1 MNESTEKRLEVL
13 LSKQFGEGL
22 DHVEA
27 KELNCLLASSESAR
41 KCYLR
46 HCQLHSTL
54 LEERD
59 LLESILAKSS
69 EDNVVPM
76 FEPDDAGSETN
87 KSHLPLLITIGSLA
101 AVFAVS
107 FFSFISPSPE
117 KTRVQQ
123 QAHATQ
129 TTPRATQTDGDL
141 LEQYERTVAALPAT
155 GSLSRPAA
163 TVSANKDATIR
174 FNRDVRPILSD
185 NCFHCH
191 GPDKNTREA
200 DLRLD
205 THEGILTELSDGRRT
220 IIPGDPENS
229 EFYKRIITTE
239 TDMIMPPLNSHKH
252 LKAEHI
258 QLFRD
263 WIAQGA
269 EWEDHWSFTQIERP
283 AVPTVI
289 HSEKVTNP
297 IDAFILRK
305 VERNGLTPNEEAD
318 GHTLVRRVSFD
329 TRGLPPTTE
338 EIIAFVSDES
348 PDAYEQ
354 MVDRFIADQQ
364 FGEHRAR
371 YWLDAARYSDTHG
384 YHIDNYRSIWPY
396 RDWVINAF
404 NDNMSFD
411 QFTIDQIAGDMLPEP
426 TQSQRV
432 ATGFNRCNPTT
443 SEGGAIDDEYFAIYA
458 QDRVEATSTVW
469 LGLTMACASCH
480 DHKFDP
486 LSQKEFYQMT
496 AFFRNTTQAAMDGNV
511 QNTPPAIH
519 AYIDEHLVETAQLEP
534 IVNRTNQELLPIIG
548 HYVAANPDSR
558 EPFEWIAEDSLEL
571 RTATEETG
579 ILIDQSTSN
588 DLGDQTHLKVGTP
601 FSLSFWVLVPE
612 KDSRDKPLTLFGRY
626 DPDTK
631 NQGWLVKLE
640 KNATITMQLVTD
652 NEKPDTVKFTSMPK
666 LKPGSW
672 NHVLIAYDGTTSGGQ
687 QAVNYGA
694 AFSMRINNAK
704 APKKG
709 IGRRTK
715 FRGLIGTDKPFV
727 IGSAKPAKE
736 AGSQKINIKDLR
748 IFNTVLCQPE
758 QELLALTI
766 PSEHIKPS
774 KPAKEADAVFTLDIE
789 STTQRMRE
797 ASTALSRLKEL
808 QVATPMTLVMQEKKD
823 SEPFAHILA
832 RGDYASPGERVIA
845 GVPEVFPPLAEDAT
859 PNRLALAYWL
869 VNPENPLPARV
880 NTNRFWQELF
890 GTGIVKTSEDFGS
903 QGEPPSHIELLDW
916 LAAEFIESNWDMKHM
931 YKLMLM
937 SSTYRQSTTISPEEL
952 QADPENRLLARGA
965 RYRLDAEVIRDQA
978 LFVSDLIV
986 EKIGGQPVKPY
997 QPDGVW
1003 KAVAYSNS
1011 NTAKF
1016 NADTGDKLYRRSL
1029 YTLWKR
1035 TAAPPSMAIFDAPT
1049 RESCSVRRERTNTPL
1064 QALVL
1069 MNDPQFV
1076 EAARHLA
1083 SVIITDERED
1093 KFAALYAR
1101 AMGAEPSEQVIQILK
1116 NTYDQVLPTY
1126 IENPAAANELLSIG
1140 DSPVDASI
1148 DPVQLATWTIVANQV
1163 MNLDSFISKN

>member
-1 MNESTEKRLEVL
+1 MNESTAKRLEVL
-13 LSKQFGEGL
+13 LSKQFNEGL

-27 KELNCLLASSESAR
+27 KELNCLLSSSESAR
-41 KCYLR
+41 KCYLE

-59 LLESILAKSS
+59 LLESILAESS

-76 FEPDDAGSETN
+76 FEPEEAIPETN
-87 KSHLPLLITIGSLA
+87 KRHLPLLITIGSLA

-107 FFSFISPSPE
+107 FFTFISPSPK
-117 KTRVQQ
+117 KTLVQQ
-123 QAHATQ
+123 QANAAH
-129 TTPRATQTDGDL
+129 TTPRSAQASDDL
-141 LEQYERTVAALPAT
+141 LEQYERTVAALPTT

-163 TVSANKDATIR
+163 TAVANKDATIR

-205 THEGILTELSDGRRT
+205 THAGILAELSDGRRT
-220 IIPGDPENS
+220 IIPGDPDNS
-229 EFYKRIITTE
+229 EFYKRIISTE

-258 QLFRD
+258 QLFHD

-269 EWEDHWSFTQIERP
+269 QWEDHWSFTEIKRP
-283 AVPTVI
+283 AVPTVAN
-289 HSEKVTNP
+289 SEKVSNP
-297 IDAFILRK
+297 IDNFILRK
-305 VERNGLTPNEEAD
+305 VAQNGLTPNEAAD
-318 GHTLVRRVSFD
+318 RHTLVRRVSFD
-329 TRGLPPTTE
+329 ARGLPPTAE
-338 EIIAFVSDES
+338 EIIAFVDDES
-348 PDAYEQ
+348 PDAYEK
-354 MVDRFIADQQ
+354 MVDRFLADKQ

-396 RDWVINAF
+396 RDWVIKAF
-404 NDNMSFD
+404 NDNMPFD

-443 SEGGAIDDEYFAIYA
+443 SEGGAINDEYFAIYA

-469 LGLTMACASCH
+469 LGLTMGCASCH

-486 LSQKEFYQMT
+486 LSQKEFYQMS

-511 QNTPPAIH
+511 QNTPPAIY
-519 AYIDEHLVETAQLEP
+519 AYIDEHLAESATLEP
-534 IVNRTNQELLPIIG
+534 IINRANNELLPQIG
-548 HYVAANPDSR
+548 HYVAANPESR
-558 EPFEWIAEDSLEL
+558 DPFEWIAEDSLDL
-571 RTATEETG
+571 RTATEDAG
-579 ILIDQSTSN
+579 ILIDQSTSK

-601 FSLSFWVLVPE
+601 FTLSFWVLTPE
-612 KDSRDKPLTLFGRY
+612 KDSLKKPLTLFGRY
-626 DPDTK
+626 DPETK
-631 NQGWLVKLE
+631 NQGWLVRLE
-640 KNATITMQLVTD
+640 KDAGITMQLITD
-652 NEKPDTVKFTSMPK
+652 KKQPDTVKFTSKPK
-666 LKPGSW
+666 LKPGTW
-672 NHVLIAYDGTTSGGQ
+672 NHVLIAYDGTTSIGKHV
-687 QAVNYGA
+687 VNYTSS
-694 AFSMRINNAK
+694 FSMRINNAN
-704 APKKG
+704 APQKG
-709 IGRRTK
+709 INRNTK
-715 FRGLIGTDKPFV
+715 FRGLIETDKPFI
-727 IGSAKPAKE
+727 IGSATPAKE
-736 AGSQKINIKDLR
+736 ADSSQTSIKDLR
-748 IFNTVLCQPE
+748 IFNSVLCQPE
-758 QELLALTI
+758 EELLALAI
-766 PSEHIKPS
+766 PGEHIKPS
-774 KPAKEADAVFTLDIE
+774 KPAKKADPTFTLDIE
-789 STTQRMRE
+789 STKQRMAE
-797 ASTALSRLKEL
+797 ASTALRRLKEL

-832 RGDYASPGERVIA
+832 RGDYANPGERVIA
-845 GVPEVFPPLAEDAT
+845 GVPEVFPPLAEGAT
-859 PNRLALAYWL
+859 PDRLALAYWL
-869 VNPENPLPARV
+869 VNPKNPLPARV

-916 LAAEFIESNWDMKHM
+916 LAAEFIESDWDMKHM

-937 SSTYRQSTTISPEEL
+937 SSTYRQSTTISPEQLE
-952 QADPENRLLARGA
+952 ADPENRLLARGA

-978 LFVSDLIV
+978 LFVSDLLV

-997 QPDGVW
+997 QPMGVW
-1003 KAVAYSNS
+1003 KAVAYTGSD
-1011 NTAKF
+1011 TEIFK
-1016 NADTGDKLYRRSL
+1016 ADQGDKLYRRSL
-1029 YTLWKR
+1029 YTFWKR
-1035 TAAPPSMAIFDAPT
+1035 TAAPPSMAIFDAPS
-1049 RESCSVRRERTNTPL
+1049 RESCYVRRERTNTPL

-1076 EAARHLA
+1076 EAARQLA

-1116 NTYDQVLPTY
+1116 NTYDQILPTY
-1126 IENPAAANELLSIG
+1126 IENPAAAAELLNVG
-1140 DSPVDASI
+1140 DSPVDESI
-1148 DPVQLATWTIVANQV
+1148 DPVQLATWTVVANQV